1 MKAQAS
7 IRGGVLRSQLVW
19 SLLGG
24 LALAGALWLSVQSEV
39 DELLDD
45 SLSSAA
51 ELLIGPMLES
61 LPPPS
66 SRPADGRTLPREA
79 GPRFIWQLV
88 RHDSVA
94 SVLAGAS
101 GAPGRPLVSTPA
113 AGFTDVPGWRV
124 YGRALGLDG
133 RMLYVAQSH
142 QERAEVKLETIT
154 TVLLAGLPLLAL
166 GLLWSNL
173 RLRQEL
179 QPLQALSSRLATF
192 DPLQPGA
199 SLGRTNC
206 TELQPVHAAVDALVA
221 RLQQRITLER
231 AFSAHTAHA
240 LRTPLA
246 GIEVQLAVAQRE
258 ALPAPAQADLKT
270 ALGWAMD
277 KADVLAS
284 GELLDDDF
292 TVLGVAMQPLDVTAQ
307 SRGSK
312 VTERRVWLQ
321 GQRSGRRALLL
332 DFSYGGAGFDSAW
345 LVGRAYAMGL
355 RFYPSASPLR
365 AVVGE
370 QRSAQVDS
378 LAHTRSVP
386 DEWLAM
392 AQRCAGNPWLPLV
405 PMLLAQVTPA
415 YHNKAWWL
423 HMNNSAVPLRLG
435 DEPGWLLAAYSGGQH
450 VNLFGEWD
458 GEQLTPLTAW
468 SSDGVWRNGE
478 LR

>member
-221 RLQQRITLER
+221 RLAQRITLER
-231 AFSAHTAHA
+231 AFSAHAAHA

-258 ALPAPAQADLKT
+258 APAPLQPRLQRVRAAASRLQHVVVALLAMFRSGAKIERRAIDLGALAAGLAVQGLQLRLQPGAPLAGDADLVSAALINLLDNAQRHGAQVVTLSAPRPGWLRVQDDGSGVAPERRHALQAALAAQDYESATGLGLMLADLVARAHGGRLLLPAEP
-270 ALGWAMD
+270 
-277 KADVLAS
+277 
-284 GELLDDDF
+284 
-292 TVLGVAMQPLDVTAQ
+292 
-307 SRGSK
+307 
-312 VTERRVWLQ
+312 
-321 GQRSGRRALLL
+321 
-332 DFSYGGAGFDSAW
+332 GAGFT
-345 LVGRAYAMGL
+345 
-355 RFYPSASPLR
+355 
-365 AVVGE
+365 AVLDLGAAGE
-370 QRSAQVDS
+370 FSS
-378 LAHTRSVP
+378 LPTHA
-386 DEWLAM
+386 
-392 AQRCAGNPWLPLV
+392 
-405 PMLLAQVTPA
+405 
-415 YHNKAWWL
+415 
-423 HMNNSAVPLRLG
+423 
-435 DEPGWLLAAYSGGQH
+435 
-450 VNLFGEWD
+450 
-458 GEQLTPLTAW
+458 
-468 SSDGVWRNGE
+468 
-478 LR
+478 

>member
-1 MKAQAS
+1 MEFTTDAVLSLSPDDASAKAA
-7 IRGGVLRSQLVW
+7 RGLTSAGKWPTLGANTEAVW
-19 SLLGG
+19 GECQGSGSKPYQTQVDLAGPAFRCSCPSRKFPCKHG
-24 LALAGALWLSVQSEV
+24 LAL
-39 DELLDD
+39 
-45 SLSSAA
+45 
-51 ELLIGPMLES
+51 LLIRCNEPTLFKATDAPAWVTQWLASRVQKQEKAEQRVVEKAS
-61 LPPPS
+61 APPPS
-66 SRPADGRTLPREA
+66 PQDIEKRESRRWQTMQAGLDQLQLWMADHIERGIATLSSEQREGFQTMAARLVDAQTTGLSQRLKDTGEAVGRAPNWPERVLRTFGTL
-79 GPRFIWQLV
+79 QLV
-88 RHDSVA
+88 AD
-94 SVLAGAS
+94 
-101 GAPGRPLVSTPA
+101 
-113 AGFTDVPGWRV
+113 
-124 YGRALGLDG
+124 
-133 RMLYVAQSH
+133 
-142 QERAEVKLETIT
+142 
-154 TVLLAGLPLLAL
+154 
-166 GLLWSNL
+166 
-173 RLRQEL
+173 
-179 QPLQALSSRLATF
+179 
-192 DPLQPGA
+192 
-199 SLGRTNC
+199 
-206 TELQPVHAAVDALVA
+206 
-221 RLQQRITLER
+221 
-231 AFSAHTAHA
+231 
-240 LRTPLA
+240 
-246 GIEVQLAVAQRE
+246 AVAQRE

>member
-221 RLQQRITLER
+221 RLAQRITLER
-231 AFSAHTAHA
+231 AFSAHAAHA

-258 ALPAPAQADLKT
+258 APAPLQPRLQRVRAAASRLQHVVVALLAMFRSGAKIERRAIDLGALAAGLAVHGLQLRLQPGAPLAGDADLVSAALINLLDNAQRHGAQVVTLSAPRPGWLRVQDDGSGVAPERRHALQAALAAQDYESATGLGLMLADLVARAHGGRLLLPAEP
-270 ALGWAMD
+270 
-277 KADVLAS
+277 
-284 GELLDDDF
+284 
-292 TVLGVAMQPLDVTAQ
+292 
-307 SRGSK
+307 
-312 VTERRVWLQ
+312 
-321 GQRSGRRALLL
+321 
-332 DFSYGGAGFDSAW
+332 GAGFT
-345 LVGRAYAMGL
+345 
-355 RFYPSASPLR
+355 
-365 AVVGE
+365 AVLDLGAAGE
-370 QRSAQVDS
+370 FSS
-378 LAHTRSVP
+378 LPTHA
-386 DEWLAM
+386 
-392 AQRCAGNPWLPLV
+392 
-405 PMLLAQVTPA
+405 
-415 YHNKAWWL
+415 
-423 HMNNSAVPLRLG
+423 
-435 DEPGWLLAAYSGGQH
+435 
-450 VNLFGEWD
+450 
-458 GEQLTPLTAW
+458 
-468 SSDGVWRNGE
+468 
-478 LR
+478 

>member
-24 LALAGALWLSVQSEV
+24 LALAGALWLSMQSEV

-221 RLQQRITLER
+221 RLAQRITLER
-231 AFSAHTAHA
+231 AFSAHAAHA

-258 ALPAPAQADLKT
+258 APAPLQPRLQRVRAAASRLQHVVVALLAMFRSGAKIERQAIDLGALAAGLAVQGLQLRLQPGAPLAGDADLVSAALINLLDNAQRHGAQVVTLSAPRPGWLRVQDDGSGVAPERRHALQAALAAQDYESATGLGLMLADLVARAHGGRLLLPAEP
-270 ALGWAMD
+270 
-277 KADVLAS
+277 
-284 GELLDDDF
+284 
-292 TVLGVAMQPLDVTAQ
+292 
-307 SRGSK
+307 
-312 VTERRVWLQ
+312 
-321 GQRSGRRALLL
+321 
-332 DFSYGGAGFDSAW
+332 GAGFT
-345 LVGRAYAMGL
+345 
-355 RFYPSASPLR
+355 
-365 AVVGE
+365 AVL
-370 QRSAQVDS
+370 D
-378 LAHTRSVP
+378 
-386 DEWLAM
+386 
-392 AQRCAGNPWLPLV
+392 
-405 PMLLAQVTPA
+405 
-415 YHNKAWWL
+415 
-423 HMNNSAVPLRLG
+423 LG
-435 DEPGWLLAAYSGGQH
+435 EPGIASA
-450 VNLFGEWD
+450 GEF
-458 GEQLTPLTAW
+458 
-468 SSDGVWRNGE
+468 SSPPTHA
-478 LR
+478 